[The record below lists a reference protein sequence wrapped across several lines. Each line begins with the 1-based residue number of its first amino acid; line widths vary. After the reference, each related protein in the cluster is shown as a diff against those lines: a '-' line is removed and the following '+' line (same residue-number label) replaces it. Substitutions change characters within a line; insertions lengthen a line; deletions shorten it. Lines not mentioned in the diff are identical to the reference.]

1 MRGVQVNG
9 FECRPAV
16 PGDTTAAWT
25 QAAVAAWDAY
35 WAAVVG
41 VSRTWRFEC
50 SLPWVRTRR
59 SRIPPRGLDEAGACS
74 AHAAVMCECTCVSA
88 HAVSMQCTAMP
99 CHAISMPIIPCP
111 CPCPCPCPHVHVRV
125 HMHTQCE
132 CHSPTC
138 SGAHA
143 GYTLEAARLGE
154 RESSGEA
161 ARAASD
167 DGDVHWARC
176 QALQS
181 SHGHREHPA
190 GQCQHGAQPRASG
203 SQVPGRPLQT
213 MCGFLHTAKHHL
225 LFKNLLFD
233 FVAKAWWCLGPRL
246 NPTKAPHQGP
256 M

>member
-1 MRGVQVNG
+1 MR
-9 FECRPAV
+9 
-16 PGDTTAAWT
+16 
-25 QAAVAAWDAY
+25 
-35 WAAVVG
+35 
-41 VSRTWRFEC
+41 
-50 SLPWVRTRR
+50 
-59 SRIPPRGLDEAGACS
+59 
-74 AHAAVMCECTCVSA
+74 ECTCSE
-88 HAVSMQCTAMP
+88 HAVHCHAMP
-99 CHAISMPIIPCP
+99 CHAISMPIAPCP

-125 HMHTQCE
+125 YMHTQCE

-246 NPTKAPHQGP
+246 NPTKAPHQGHWQVQGLGQGLVSCIVP
-256 M
+256 FREGRAQGEGEPKSRC